1 MGVVDAGAHGAALTG
16 LTVLVPPTTKVH
28 SLSAVAYYRLRD
40 LLVTLEL
47 PPGAVLDERE
57 LMERLQLGRTPVREA
72 VRRLAGE
79 GLVSVFARRGT
90 VVAAVDVR
98 DLTHVSEV
106 RTDLEA
112 LGARLAAQRAD
123 AADRS
128 RARELLDQIE
138 SAPASAPS
146 VTPSPEAIRALIRL
160 DQRVHHCVHLATHNR
175 YLQETLGEYLTLS
188 LRLWFLGL
196 ERVRRLDEAVGEHR
210 DVLTAVLDGD
220 GEAAEHAARSHVSG
234 FWQEMRR
241 VLTDWDGALTD

>member
-1 MGVVDAGAHGAALTG
+1 MGLAHAGAHSAALTE
-16 LTVLVPPTTKVH
+16 LTVLVPPGMPVR

-40 LLVTLEL
+40 LVVTLEL
-47 PPGAVLDERE
+47 PPGAVLDERQ

-79 GLVSVFARRGT
+79 GLVTVFARRGT
-90 VVAAVDVR
+90 VVAPVDVR

-106 RTDLEA
+106 RADLEA
-112 LGARLAAQRAD
+112 LGAKLAAQRAD

-128 RARELLDQIE
+128 RARELLDQIG
-138 SAPASAPS
+138 AAS
-146 VTPSPEAIRALIRL
+146 VTALSATAGPEALRSLIRL
-160 DQRVHHCVHLATHNR
+160 DQRVHHCVHHATHNR

-196 ERVRRLDEAVGEHR
+196 ERVRRLDEAITEHR

-220 GEAAEHAARSHVSG
+220 GQAAEQAARTHVSG

-241 VLTDWDGALTD
+241 VLTD

>member
-1 MGVVDAGAHGAALTG
+1 MALAHAGAHSAALTE
-16 LTVLVPPTTKVH
+16 LTVLVPPGAPVR
-28 SLSAVAYYRLRD
+28 SLSAEAYYRLRD
-40 LLVTLEL
+40 LVVTLEL
-47 PPGAVLDERE
+47 PPGAVLDERQ

-79 GLVSVFARRGT
+79 GLVTVFARRGT
-90 VVAAVDVR
+90 VVAPVDVR

-112 LGARLAAQRAD
+112 LGAKLAAQRAD
-123 AADRS
+123 AADRR
-128 RARELLDQIE
+128 RARELLDQIGAAPVTAL
-138 SAPASAPS
+138 SATAG
-146 VTPSPEAIRALIRL
+146 PEALRSLIRL
-160 DQRVHHCVHLATHNR
+160 DQRVHHCVHHATHNR

-196 ERVRRLDEAVGEHR
+196 ERVRRLDEAITEHR

-220 GEAAEHAARSHVSG
+220 GQAAEQAARTHVSG

-241 VLTDWDGALTD
+241 VLTD